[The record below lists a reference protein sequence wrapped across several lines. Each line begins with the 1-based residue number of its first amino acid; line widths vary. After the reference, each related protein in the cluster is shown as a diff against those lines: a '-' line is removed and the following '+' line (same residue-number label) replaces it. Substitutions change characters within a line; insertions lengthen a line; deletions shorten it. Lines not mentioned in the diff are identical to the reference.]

1 MLRELSQLRPSLK
14 PLPKPYGIAVR
25 ADMKNYPGRIVS
37 KAIGHRT
44 GTSRSPHL
52 PERVRNTKS
61 QSSPLNVYF
70 LLSGSFNPRF
80 YSFTSATVRI
90 PVHASLKCG
99 SEPIGCV
106 TIQFWDQ
113 RVAASLR
120 YRNRAEITF
129 LCVNR
134 LLSGT
139 VLVSAQDR
147 ELTNICLYQRKM
159 DSWFI
164 DWLISLFLSLYR
176 LHLLKNIECFHSHGQ
191 RLCKFIGT
199 KESVCIRKEFNF
211 HRTGL
216 GHQHGHRFIALGHQ
230 YGHRDAMWKRECR
243 GSLYWK
249 PGTNI
254 WCPGSL

>member
-1 MLRELSQLRPSLK
+1 MFTSFLVDLSILTSTHV
-14 PLPKPYGIAVR
+14 LP
-25 ADMKNYPGRIVS
+25 
-37 KAIGHRT
+37 
-44 GTSRSPHL
+44 
-52 PERVRNTKS
+52 
-61 QSSPLNVYF
+61 
-70 LLSGSFNPRF
+70 LLSEYLF
-80 YSFTSATVRI
+80 
-90 PVHASLKCG
+90 SLHC
-99 SEPIGCV
+99 SEPIGYV

-230 YGHRDAMWKRECR
+230 YGHRDVMWNREWR
-243 GSLYWK
+243 GSLWL

>member
-1 MLRELSQLRPSLK
+1 MLRELS
-14 PLPKPYGIAVR
+14 LPKPYGIAVR

-90 PVHASLKCG
+90 PVHTSLKCG

-129 LCVNR
+129 LCA
-134 LLSGT
+134 GT
-139 VLVSAQDR
+139 DSYRVRFWCRCKSYPIFVPWFLCFCHSTDYIYWKYRVFSLTWSAYMQIYW
-147 ELTNICLYQRKM
+147 NKRK
-159 DSWFI
+159 
-164 DWLISLFLSLYR
+164 R
-176 LHLLKNIECFHSHGQ
+176 LHKKRVQLPQDWFGTPTWPPRIQNTEYRTRIQEKKKN
-191 RLCKFIGT
+191 
-199 KESVCIRKEFNF
+199 
-211 HRTGL
+211 
-216 GHQHGHRFIALGHQ
+216 
-230 YGHRDAMWKRECR
+230 
-243 GSLYWK
+243 
-249 PGTNI
+249 NI
-254 WCPGSL
+254 F